1 MLGLSS
7 PEGQPSPSHPGSFP
21 GQSALS
27 QGRLW
32 ILKLHACG
40 SPSSS
45 PICNN
50 PQHARLNWLP
60 AEGTRVFK
68 PHENRPSRVET
79 LGQAVFCV
87 QQASWDG
94 YPTAFEGTNPG

>member
-32 ILKLHACG
+32 IFCG

-45 PICNN
+45 PICND

-60 AEGTRVFK
+60 AEGTLSSHMRTAPPGLKHWDRQFSVSSK
-68 PHENRPSRVET
+68 LLGMDILQHLKGQT
-79 LGQAVFCV
+79 LGN
-87 QQASWDG
+87 WRL
-94 YPTAFEGTNPG
+94 